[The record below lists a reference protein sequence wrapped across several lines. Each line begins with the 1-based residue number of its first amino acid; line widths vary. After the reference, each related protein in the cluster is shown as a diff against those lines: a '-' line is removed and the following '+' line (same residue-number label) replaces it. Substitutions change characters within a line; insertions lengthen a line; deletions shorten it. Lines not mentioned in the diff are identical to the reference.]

1 MEICAMLMY
10 ILQQPTTIHCINYC
24 SSFSYGQNMYNID
37 RRVDPDH
44 PRVTWAVW
52 EPVTEMQETNQSNLT
67 SSVVTMR
74 GDTVYSEIISP
85 YQSVTTSRP
94 TLSVPLNNTTSQRKH
109 ILNVH
114 KITLNCIKT

>member
-85 YQSVTTSRP
+85 YQSVTTS

-109 ILNVH
+109 IL
-114 KITLNCIKT
+114 KCTQDYIKLY